1 MLEKTLLQYLKKNLE
16 VPVLME
22 ESKEK
27 HKRYVLLEKTGSSME
42 NHICSATVAIQ
53 SYAESMYEAAVLNEE
68 VKGVMLYGF
77 IKIPNV
83 SKVKLNTDYNF
94 TDTTRKQ
101 YRYQAVYDI
110 TYQEGNSYGE

>member
-1 MLEKTLLQYLKKNLE
+1 MLETTLLQYLKKNLE
-16 VPVLME
+16 VPIFME
-22 ESKEK
+22 EPKEK
-27 HKRYVLLEKTGSSME
+27 HKRYVLLEKTGSSVE
-42 NHICSATVAIQ
+42 NHICSATVAVQ

-77 IKIPNV
+77 IYIPNV

-110 TYQEGNSYGE
+110 TYQEESRYGK